1 MLNYDDI
8 PEGADMDEFIVE
20 NPQQEVSQESVKKEE
35 KMSGDEA
42 TSKTSEN
49 ISEELSSEKKE
60 SIFVV
65 GKFCLAKWDED
76 EVWYQVEVTGNTKD
90 GIEVLFS
97 DYGNSS
103 ILSPE
108 RLVLSFQDIPVE
120 DIANNMIDEH
130 VVAHEAETTPAPLP
144 ETEAPTNTSTAL
156 QYMDLPVC

>member
-1 MLNYDDI
+1 MARH
-8 PEGADMDEFIVE
+8 GADMDEFIVE

-76 EVWYQVEVTGNTKD
+76 EVWYQVEVTGNTED

-103 ILSPE
+103 ILPPE
-108 RLVLSFQDIPVE
+108 RLVSSHHLRRQSFSRHRHLHRLRQ
-120 DIANNMIDEH
+120 
-130 VVAHEAETTPAPLP
+130 
-144 ETEAPTNTSTAL
+144 
-156 QYMDLPVC
+156 